1 MKEKPEAVLLIVDDE
16 RSVCRALSR
25 LLDRKVKE
33 ILSATNAMEAEVI
46 LQSGRVTHV
55 ICDHWFGPGQPL
67 GTDLVTEWKKRYPNI
82 QKAVVLT
89 GTDINKLD
97 ADAVDAILPKVV
109 DPADLIKMLGFDDDE
124 ETDEDDH
131 HDANDEEKNNTENQ
145 E

>member
-25 LLDRKVKE
+25 LLDRKVQE

-46 LQSGRVTHV
+46 LKSGRVTHV

-67 GTDLVTEWKKRYPNI
+67 GTDLVTEWKMRYPNI
-82 QKAVVLT
+82 RKAVVLT

-109 DPADLIKMLGFDDDE
+109 DPADLIKVLGFEEDDDE
-124 ETDEDDH
+124 DNENSDDENAKDDVSS
-131 HDANDEEKNNTENQ
+131 E
-145 E
+145 